1 MRTTRDGGVGSS
13 GTRGNVGLLG
23 VGQEEQQPVQHSK
36 RAPPPAS
43 AWEKNRRYGI
53 VIDAGS
59 SGSRLQVYS
68 WLDHVAAKEQR
79 QAAGNSIAV
88 LPRIEKG
95 VQQGDGWTLK
105 VEPGELEFL
114 HYSKLR

>member
-1 MRTTRDGGVGSS
+1 MRITRDGGADSS
-13 GTRGNVGLLG
+13 HSDGFQDPVIDHVYR
-23 VGQEEQQPVQHSK
+23 QESK

-43 AWEKNRRYGI
+43 SWERNRRYGI

-95 VQQGDGWTLK
+95 VQHGDGWTLK
-105 VEPGELEFL
+105 VEPGEWHMAFVNLTA
-114 HYSKLR
+114 